1 MMKKEEVEE
10 EEEEGAEATAA
21 EGSLATD
28 EVLAQGP
35 LVMVGPL
42 QATTWLG
49 RPSLKGIIWL
59 TTTHLVVSGPH
70 QGVSIIH

>member
-10 EEEEGAEATAA
+10 EEEKGAEATAA

-35 LVMVGPL
+35 IAMVGPL

-49 RPSLKGIIWL
+49 KPSLKRMI
-59 TTTHLVVSGPH
+59 
-70 QGVSIIH
+70 